1 MKYNMKSLLGV
12 ANGMTKNEL
21 LLCLKEVTELCIY
34 QPSDENELML
44 SMIMPMVAAKM
55 SGVEES
61 IKRMDEIDEFF
72 EMKKEI
78 NNLKNQNNV

>member
-1 MKYNMKSLLGV
+1 MKYNMKTLLGV
-12 ANGMTKNEL
+12 AKSMTKNEL
-21 LLCLKEVTELCIY
+21 LLCLKEATELCIY